1 MPIIAKESVLYNWL
15 GYLDVRLTDAIDD
28 TSDSGLESVIGLLD
42 VLAGDTPPESG
53 NTPPVAVDDTDVFS
67 VEQGETVTINAT
79 QLLENDS
86 DADADDHLTI
96 VAVSNPDTSDG
107 TAVLSADGT
116 FITFNAEAGYS
127 GPASFDYVV
136 YDGED
141 TATASVTGIVTE
153 GGGGG
158 GGTETVAIDATTAAA
173 GALDA
178 SGADYIFE
186 VSGDATYTQEITGF
200 DAGDVLDF
208 PADND
213 PTVNNVDFTDGMVD
227 VQYAYNGNVSIVELT
242 GLDPAV
248 DMQLLGIQ
256 SFDNVFGEGTII

>member
-1 MPIIAKESVLYNWL
+1 MLITQGSVLDNWL
-15 GYLDVRLTDAIDD
+15 VYLDARLTDASDEA
-28 TSDSGLESVIGLLD
+28 SDSGLESVIELLD
-42 VLAGDTPPESG
+42 VLAGDTPPVEG

-186 VSGDATYTQEITGF
+186 VSGDATYTQEIT
-200 DAGDVLDF
+200 
-208 PADND
+208 
-213 PTVNNVDFTDGMVD
+213 
-227 VQYAYNGNVSIVELT
+227 
-242 GLDPAV
+242 
-248 DMQLLGIQ
+248 
-256 SFDNVFGEGTII
+256 